1 MRSAAPT
8 CTIPSSPAGGSVR
21 TADSDAAAAAAA
33 AVFSQRSLV
42 SEPWAAAALSSAGQ
56 ATPEPIAVKQAPVQC
71 GPVGLAVPGPGET
84 ARPAV
89 RRPAAT
95 RPRASRSV
103 SPSESEARRR
113 GAPLPPLQL
122 ASVVPVPSTSLS
134 PAAAPDSDVQ
144 EQRSREAPVGYES
157 DHPPMGKTDSDG
169 PPAFLPALA
178 LACLLLRA
186 RRRVD
191 HPARAR
197 ACALVRRRAATF
209 VPSGEVCGRLVRLC
223 FGNAPC
229 REGPAHS
236 AGSAAAPSDFEPPF
250 ASRPFPPSYPEASRP
265 SSLSPAGV
273 CGDVPV
279 CKLSSRLS
287 QRVPFRGRNALH
299 SPFLT
304 TRITDN
310 ESDPYLARV
319 RQ

>member
-56 ATPEPIAVKQAPVQC
+56 ATPEPVAVKQAPVQC
-71 GPVGLAVPGPGET
+71 GPVGLAAPGPGET

-178 LACLLLRA
+178 LGMSALA
-186 RRRVD
+186 RPSTCGSPGARSCV
-191 HPARAR
+191 RAR
-197 ACALVRRRAATF
+197 APARGNVCAQRGSLRALGAF
-209 VPSGEVCGRLVRLC
+209 VFRKRAVQGGTSALCRQRCRSVGFRAPVRL
-223 FGNAPC
+223 PSV
-229 REGPAHS
+229 PAELP
-236 AGSAAAPSDFEPPF
+236 GGEPP
-250 ASRPFPPSYPEASRP
+250 
-265 SSLSPAGV
+265 
-273 CGDVPV
+273 
-279 CKLSSRLS
+279 
-287 QRVPFRGRNALH
+287 
-299 SPFLT
+299 
-304 TRITDN
+304 
-310 ESDPYLARV
+310 
-319 RQ
+319 